1 MSNPNPQP
9 NPKPQPIPVEKI
21 TTAGFRWPEFS
32 AGFRKQWHG
41 EIRLLL
47 RGHSGGKTFTAV
59 DYPDGLRSD
68 VHFWKE
74 MRLWAAMAKAYADL
88 GGDSVKDLA
97 ADLLGASSDSS
108 KNKQAALALCLA
120 MDAPEVLEL
129 ALAGVADMRERI
141 GAEPAEWA
149 KEHLKA
155 AGMSPEEIETVAARF
170 SYSKWPGAATP

>member
-1 MSNPNPQP
+1 MPMREW
-9 NPKPQPIPVEKI
+9 NPKPIPVEKI

-32 AGFRKQWHG
+32 KEFRKKWHT
-41 EIRLLL
+41 EIRMLL
-47 RGHSGGKTFTAV
+47 RGHSGGKTFKAV

-88 GGDSVKDLA
+88 GGDRVQDLA
-97 ADLLGASSDSS
+97 ADLLRASTGSS
-108 KNKQAALALCLA
+108 KNKQADLALCLA

-129 ALAGVADMRERI
+129 ALAGVADMRARI

-155 AGMSPEEIETVAARF
+155 TGVSPEQIEEYAAKF
-170 SYSKWPGAATP
+170 AYSKWPGASTS